1 MVHYLTHSRLGRG
14 RAKGDPRQAED
25 DQMTIIYNR
34 PKCYGSEWEA
44 YVDDEASS
52 RGIDPKD
59 WQALEALEEE
69 LETKA
74 QDHFDQGMIE
84 ANEQFDL

>member
-1 MVHYLTHSRLGRG
+1 
-14 RAKGDPRQAED
+14 
-25 DQMTIIYNR
+25 MTIIYNR

-44 YVDDEASS
+44 YVDDEATS
-52 RGIDPKD
+52 RGIYPKD

-69 LETKA
+69 LESKA
-74 QDHFDQGMIE
+74 QDYYDQAQYE

>member
-1 MVHYLTHSRLGRG
+1 
-14 RAKGDPRQAED
+14 
-25 DQMTIIYNR
+25 MTMIYNR

-44 YVDDEASS
+44 YVDDEATA

-59 WQALEALEEE
+59 QQAYEDLEEE
-69 LETKA
+69 LEAKA

-84 ANEQFDL
+84 ANGFDL

>member
-1 MVHYLTHSRLGRG
+1 
-14 RAKGDPRQAED
+14 
-25 DQMTIIYNR
+25 MTIVYNR

-74 QDHFDQGMIE
+74 QDYYDQ
-84 ANEQFDL
+84 AQLAAYEQSNL

>member
-1 MVHYLTHSRLGRG
+1 
-14 RAKGDPRQAED
+14 
-25 DQMTIIYNR
+25 MTIIYNR
-34 PKCYGSEWEA
+34 PKCYGTEWDA
-44 YVDDEASS
+44 YVDDEARA

-74 QDHFDQGMIE
+74 QDYYDQAQYE
-84 ANEQFDL
+84 ANELFDL

>member
-1 MVHYLTHSRLGRG
+1 
-14 RAKGDPRQAED
+14 
-25 DQMTIIYNR
+25 MTIVYNR

-44 YVDDEASS
+44 YVDDEATA

-69 LETKA
+69 LYQEDPRDPNLRKKA
-74 QDHFDQGMIE
+74 YELLLIE
-84 ANEQFDL
+84 LYS

>member
-1 MVHYLTHSRLGRG
+1 
-14 RAKGDPRQAED
+14 
-25 DQMTIIYNR
+25 MTIIYNR
-34 PKCYGSEWEA
+34 PKCYGAEWEA
-44 YVDDEASS
+44 YVDDEATA

-59 WQALEALEEE
+59 GQALEALEEE

-74 QDHFDQGMIE
+74 QDHYDQAQYE

>member
-1 MVHYLTHSRLGRG
+1 
-14 RAKGDPRQAED
+14 
-25 DQMTIIYNR
+25 MTMIYNR

-44 YVDDEASS
+44 YVDDEATA
-52 RGIDPKD
+52 RGIHPKD

-69 LETKA
+69 LEAKA

>member
-1 MVHYLTHSRLGRG
+1 
-14 RAKGDPRQAED
+14 
-25 DQMTIIYNR
+25 MTIVYNR

-44 YVDDEASS
+44 YVDDEATA

-69 LETKA
+69 LESQSPRLLTTKA
-74 QDHFDQGMIE
+74 NDRGQ
-84 ANEQFDL
+84 

>member
-1 MVHYLTHSRLGRG
+1 
-14 RAKGDPRQAED
+14 
-25 DQMTIIYNR
+25 MTIVYNR

-44 YVDDEASS
+44 YVYDEATA

-74 QDHFDQGMIE
+74 QDHYDQAQYE
-84 ANEQFDL
+84 AND

>member
-1 MVHYLTHSRLGRG
+1 
-14 RAKGDPRQAED
+14 
-25 DQMTIIYNR
+25 MTIVYNR

-59 WQALEALEEE
+59 WQALVAIEEE

-74 QDHFDQGMIE
+74 QDYYAQAQYE

>member
-1 MVHYLTHSRLGRG
+1 
-14 RAKGDPRQAED
+14 
-25 DQMTIIYNR
+25 MTIIYNR

-44 YVDDEASS
+44 YVDDEATA

-69 LETKA
+69 LDSLESYIKERNINCPFF
-74 QDHFDQGMIE
+74 FDWFY
-84 ANEQFDL
+84 NLVD

>member
-1 MVHYLTHSRLGRG
+1 
-14 RAKGDPRQAED
+14 
-25 DQMTIIYNR
+25 MTIVYNR

-44 YVDDEASS
+44 YVDDEATS

-74 QDHFDQGMIE
+74 QDYYDQ
-84 ANEQFDL
+84 A

>member
-1 MVHYLTHSRLGRG
+1 MTMV
-14 RAKGDPRQAED
+14 
-25 DQMTIIYNR
+25 YNR
-34 PKCYGSEWEA
+34 PKCYGSEWDA
-44 YVDDEASS
+44 YVDDEANA

-74 QDHFDQGMIE
+74 QDHYDQAQYE
-84 ANEQFDL
+84 ANELFDL